1 MALLTS
7 NWSNGSR
14 PKTNLAS
21 VGRRWFGLTL
31 LMAIVVLTGTYL
43 VTTNAVATKGYEIKG
58 LKVQLEKLQQD
69 SEKLGSEVS
78 RLQSLGNVEQ
88 DLPGNTF
95 VAVERIEYLAAVLPG
110 AGVAVR

>member
-7 NWSNGSR
+7 NWSNYSR
-14 PKTNLAS
+14 SKTNSAPL
-21 VGRRWFGLTL
+21 GRKWFGLTL
-31 LMAIVVLTGTYL
+31 LIAVVVLVGTYL

-69 SEKLGSEVS
+69 SEKLDAEVS
-78 RLQSLGNVEQ
+78 RLQSLGNIEQ
-88 DLPGNTF
+88 DLPTNTF